1 MNEQIKHLVLSA
13 IFFVVPSINTSQAA
27 KCFFRERKHQN
38 AKLCC
43 DWCSVYNS
51 KMLIGPS
58 KNIGNKGKGMYV
70 GLKQPRGT
78 GSVA

>member
-1 MNEQIKHLVLSA
+1 MNKISA
-13 IFFVVPSINTSQAA
+13 FRDFLCSSFHNTSQAA
-27 KCFFRERKHQN
+27 KGFFRERKHQD

-58 KNIGNKGKGMYV
+58 KNIANNGKGMYV